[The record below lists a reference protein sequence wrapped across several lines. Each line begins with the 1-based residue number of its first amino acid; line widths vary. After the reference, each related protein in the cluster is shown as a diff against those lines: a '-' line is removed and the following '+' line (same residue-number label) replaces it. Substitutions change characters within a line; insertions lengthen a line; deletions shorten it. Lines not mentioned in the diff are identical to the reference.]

1 MRARRAIEAGSRSM
15 GTGRADHIR
24 TQYVKNTDKS
34 HERFLS
40 ENICDIRSFL
50 SIIPGLKKFKACDNL
65 IIALRYKVFYS
76 FLLGYGRIKQF
87 VIS

>member
-1 MRARRAIEAGSRSM
+1 M

-50 SIIPGLKKFKACDNL
+50 SIIPGLKKFKS
-65 IIALRYKVFYS
+65 LR
-76 FLLGYGRIKQF
+76 
-87 VIS
+87 